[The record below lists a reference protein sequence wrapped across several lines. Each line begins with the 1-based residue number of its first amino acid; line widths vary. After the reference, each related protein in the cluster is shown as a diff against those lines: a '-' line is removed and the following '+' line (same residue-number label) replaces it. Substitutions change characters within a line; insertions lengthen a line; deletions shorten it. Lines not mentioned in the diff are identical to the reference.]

1 MANLPFPI
9 PIFPMSDAQQQLQE
23 EFDRFVEFGT
33 LLDRST
39 RRYLA
44 QYLHTKI
51 DPKAPEPEDEIDD
64 TYYRYFKKALDR
76 VFEGSDL
83 IDLVRD
89 KPQLSQQIASD
100 TLFWLRK
107 AHERIQEKN
116 PYDDERR
123 RLAAAEVMPLRDVVN
138 RWYHLTNYLQ
148 NQYERE
154 QIDGSFYA
162 KKFEDIIGKQSYE
175 EMGEGSKKELDR
187 IFTDMLSQWDALYQA
202 KLLEFQLQKLEEEQ
216 EQFKDLVEQK
226 VDEYQKLSGLLSPFA
241 EYVGRYWDM
250 SRELWEDSDF
260 DILQKYHD
268 LLENEDSI
276 RELADLLGRM
286 REAEII
292 SEEETYEEVVV
303 RKHWE
308 ENDSNK
314 AEITGVYESDDLNA
328 LLPAETA
335 LLGDDHTETLF
346 LKKYA
351 DKGLQTF
358 RYQDKHLVVSEDQ
371 FTRVTQ
377 RVKQKE
383 KGPFI
388 VCVDTSDSMS
398 GRAENIAKVLCFAIL
413 KLAARENR
421 RAYLINFST
430 GIQTVDLYDVG
441 NSLDDIAAFLRM
453 SFHGGTDISLALYE
467 VLRQLQTESY
477 RDADVLVVSDFIMYR
492 IEDDIMQ
499 RIKFHQ
505 QNNGTHFHSLTLHE
519 DPNAEVIEQFD
530 TNWIYDPEQKG
541 IVRELSGALRSI
553 SGQP

>member
-1 MANLPFPI
+1 
-9 PIFPMSDAQQQLQE
+9 MSDAQQKLQE

-51 DPKAPEPEDEIDD
+51 DPQAAEPDDEIED
-64 TYYRYFKKALDR
+64 TYYRYFKKALDS

-83 IDLVRD
+83 ISLVRD

-138 RWYHLTNYLQ
+138 RWYHLTNYLE
-148 NQYERE
+148 NQYDRE
-154 QIDGSFYA
+154 QIDGGFYA
-162 KKFEDIIGKQSYE
+162 NKFEGIIGKQSFE
-175 EMGEGSKKELDR
+175 EMDQAAQKELDR
-187 IFTDMLSQWDALYQA
+187 IFTDMIAQWDALYQA

-216 EQFKDLVEQK
+216 EQFKDLIEQK

-250 SRELWEDSDF
+250 SRELWEDSNF

-292 SEEETYEEVVV
+292 SEEETYEEIIV
-303 RKHWE
+303 RKQWE
-308 ENDSNK
+308 EDDHNK
-314 AEITGVYESDDLNA
+314 AEITGVHESDDLNA

-371 FTRVTQ
+371 YTRVTQ

-430 GIQTVDLYDVG
+430 GIKTIDLYDVG

-492 IEDDIMQ
+492 IEDDVLQ

-519 DPNAEVIEQFD
+519 DPNAEVIDQFD

-553 SGQP
+553 SGGG

>member
-1 MANLPFPI
+1 
-9 PIFPMSDAQQQLQE
+9 MSDVQQQLQE
-23 EFDRFVEFGT
+23 EFDRFAEFGT
-33 LLDRST
+33 LLDYST

-51 DPKAPEPEDEIDD
+51 DPQAPAPDDEIDD

-76 VFEGSDL
+76 VFAGSDL
-83 IDLVRD
+83 IGLVRD

-138 RWYHLTNYLQ
+138 RWYHLTNYLE
-148 NQYERE
+148 NQYDRE
-154 QIDGSFYA
+154 QIDGGFYA
-162 KKFEDIIGKQSYE
+162 HQFEAIIGQQSFE
-175 EMGEGSKKELDR
+175 EMDTAAQKALDR
-187 IFTDMLSQWDALYQA
+187 IFTDMIAQWDALYQA
-202 KLLEFQLQKLEEEQ
+202 KLLAFQLQKLEEEQ
-216 EQFKDLVEQK
+216 EQFKDLIEQK

-250 SRELWEDSDF
+250 SRELWEDSNF

-292 SEEETYEEVVV
+292 SEEETYEEIIV
-303 RKHWE
+303 RKQWE
-308 ENDSNK
+308 EDDFNK

-371 FTRVTQ
+371 YTRVTQ

-430 GIQTVDLYDVG
+430 GIKTIDLFDVG

-467 VLRQLQTESY
+467 VLRQLQTDSY

-492 IEDDIMQ
+492 IEDDVLQ

-541 IVRELSGALRSI
+541 IVRELSGALRHI
-553 SGQP
+553 ILQSG

>member
-1 MANLPFPI
+1 MT
-9 PIFPMSDAQQQLQE
+9 DHHQQLQD
-23 EFDRFVEFGT
+23 EFERFVEFGT

-51 DPKAPEPEDEIDD
+51 DPQAPAPDEEIDD
-64 TYYRYFKKALDR
+64 TYYRYFKKALDH
-76 VFEGSDL
+76 VFDGSDL
-83 IDLVRD
+83 IQLVRD

-138 RWYHLTNYLQ
+138 RWYHLTNYLD
-148 NQYERE
+148 NQYERD
-154 QIDGSFYA
+154 QIDGGFYA
-162 KKFEDIIGKQSYE
+162 SKFEQIIGKNSYE
-175 EMGEGSKKELDR
+175 DLDQAAKKELDR
-187 IFTDMLSQWDALYQA
+187 IFTDMLAQWDALYQA
-202 KLLEFQLQKLEEEQ
+202 KLLAFQLQKLEEEQ
-216 EQFKDLVEQK
+216 AQFKDLVEQK
-226 VDEYQKLSGLLSPFA
+226 VDEYQRLSGLLSPFA

-292 SEEETYEEVVV
+292 SEEETYEEIVV
-303 RKHWE
+303 RKQWE
-308 ENDSNK
+308 EDDSNK

-335 LLGDDHTETLF
+335 LLGDVHTETLF
-346 LKKYA
+346 LKKFA

-371 FTRVTQ
+371 YTRVTQ

-388 VCVDTSDSMS
+388 ICVDTSDSMS
-398 GRAENIAKVLCFAIL
+398 GRAEHIAKVLCFAIL
-413 KLAARENR
+413 RLAARENR

-492 IEDDIMQ
+492 VEDDIMQ

-541 IVRELSGALRSI
+541 IVRELSGALRAI
-553 SGQP
+553 SGQG

>member
-1 MANLPFPI
+1 
-9 PIFPMSDAQQQLQE
+9 MSDVQQQLQE

-51 DPKAPEPEDEIDD
+51 DPQAPEPDDEIDD

-83 IDLVRD
+83 IGLVRD

-116 PYDDERR
+116 TYDDERR
-123 RLAAAEVMPLRDVVN
+123 RLSAAEVMPLRDVVN
-138 RWYHLTNYLQ
+138 RWYHLTNYLE
-148 NQYERE
+148 NQYDRE
-154 QIDGSFYA
+154 QIDGGFYA
-162 KKFEDIIGKQSYE
+162 NKFEDIIGKQSFE
-175 EMGEGSKKELDR
+175 EMDAAAKKELDR
-187 IFTDMLSQWDALYQA
+187 IFTDMLAQWDALYQA
-202 KLLEFQLQKLEEEQ
+202 KLLAFQLQKLEEEQ
-216 EQFKDLVEQK
+216 EQFKDLIEQK

-250 SRELWEDSDF
+250 SRELWEDSNF

-292 SEEETYEEVVV
+292 SEEETYEEVIV
-303 RKHWE
+303 RKQWE
-308 ENDSNK
+308 EDDFNK
-314 AEITGVYESDDLNA
+314 AEITGVHESDDLNA

-371 FTRVTQ
+371 YTRVTQ

-430 GIQTVDLYDVG
+430 GIKTIDLFDVG

-492 IEDDIMQ
+492 IEDDVLQ

-541 IVRELSGALRSI
+541 IVRELSGALRHI
-553 SGQP
+553 SGGG

>member
-1 MANLPFPI
+1 
-9 PIFPMSDAQQQLQE
+9 MSDAPQLLQE
-23 EFDRFVEFGT
+23 EFDRFIEFGT

-44 QYLHTKI
+44 QYLHHKL
-51 DPKAPEPEDEIDD
+51 DPEASPPDEAIND
-64 TYYRYFKKALDR
+64 TYFRYFQKALDQ
-76 VFEGSDL
+76 VFDGSEL
-83 IDLVRD
+83 IQLVRD
-89 KPQLSQQIASD
+89 KPQLSQQVASD

-123 RLAAAEVMPLRDVVN
+123 RLAAASVMPLRDVVN
-138 RWYHLTNYLQ
+138 RWYHLTNYLSS
-148 NQYERE
+148 QYDREEIDGGFYAQKFE
-154 QIDGSFYA
+154 QIIGRASFDELDPA
-162 KKFEDIIGKQSYE
+162 PRRS
-175 EMGEGSKKELDR
+175 LDR
-187 IFTDMLSQWDALYQA
+187 IFTDMIAQWDARYQA
-202 KLLEFQLQKLEEEQ
+202 RLLAFQLQKLEEEQ
-216 EQFKDLVEQK
+216 EQFKDLIDQK
-226 VDEYQKLSGLLSPFA
+226 VEEYQKLSGLLSPFA

-250 SRELWEDSDF
+250 SRELWEDSNF
-260 DILQKYHD
+260 DVLKTYHD

-292 SEEETYEEVVV
+292 SEEESYQEVVV
-303 RKHWE
+303 RKQWE
-308 ENDSNK
+308 EDDFNK
-314 AEITGVYESDDLNA
+314 AEITGVHESDDLNA
-328 LLPAETA
+328 LLPAEAA
-335 LLGDDHTETLF
+335 LLGDEHTETLF

-358 RYQDKHLVVSEDQ
+358 RYQDKHLVVSEDEY
-371 FTRVTQ
+371 TRVTQ

-398 GRAENIAKVLCFAIL
+398 GRAEHIAKVLCFAIL
-413 KLAARENR
+413 RLAARENR

-430 GIQTVDLYDVG
+430 GIQTIDLYDVG
-441 NSLDDIAAFLRM
+441 HSLDAIAAFLRM

-492 IEDDIMQ
+492 IEDDVLQ

-530 TNWIYDPEQKG
+530 SNWIYDPEQKG

-553 SGQP
+553 TGQY